1 MQRREILPNESGVL
15 YRSPSRAILWAFEDL
30 TVPEAS
36 WMLDVLS
43 GEVTSSQPFY
53 ARRHRVYVIELESAR
68 LAFASGRQI
77 VAPVFEQT

>member
-43 GEVTSSQPFY
+43 GEVTLPPFH
-53 ARRHRVYVIELESAR
+53 ARRHRVYVIELKSPR
-68 LAFASGRQI
+68 LAVASGRQI
-77 VAPVFEQT
+77 VASVFEQT